1 MANNISIWHQKYPFS
16 QPRILMTF
24 SQISI
29 IDITNILR
37 VSLKYENLECLMREA
52 ENFAYRKLSTSCQ
65 SLYPRLD

>member
-37 VSLKYENLECLMREA
+37 VSLKYENLE
-52 ENFAYRKLSTSCQ
+52 T
-65 SLYPRLD
+65 